1 MAPWRCEAISRRLQ
15 GRFSEGAAMGEVEGT
30 PGQGL
35 RTAGP
40 RWGQTPGWGTRSWAQ
55 RGRSVWAHFPSFWE
69 WVSLNAVGGCTLA
82 SPLQIFLLCPLV
94 CKARALGSPQFCDL
108 KMCWGSSGAA
118 KNWPTLRSIKWKRM
132 FLLYSTQVLIYSW
145 GGWPLSMLPSDTAS
159 PEELKAFDLPA
170 TPIFHSQWLTYSYQI
185 NVTSSIFHPR
195 KERKERKDWFWKKW
209 RMSQKER
216 KKSQS
221 INNTG
226 RGVEKHFSPLASSA
240 TWDLLRWWGERL
252 PCFPTWEHFSL
263 SSSNLWMWR
272 KSFLTLWYSYLHL
285 ESQALWGAKQE

>member
-15 GRFSEGAAMGEVEGT
+15 GGFSEGAAMGEVEGT

-40 RWGQTPGWGTRSWAQ
+40 GWGQTPGWETRSWAQ
-55 RGRSVWAHFPSFWE
+55 RERSVWAHFPSFWE
-69 WVSLNAVGGCTLA
+69 WVSLIPVGGCTLA

-145 GGWPLSMLPSDTAS
+145 AGWPLSVLPSDTGFTRGSESLWPPHNPHFPFSVA
-159 PEELKAFDLPA
+159 DLLL
-170 TPIFHSQWLTYSYQI
+170 SSKRYQF
-185 NVTSSIFHPR
+185 NFPS
-195 KERKERKDWFWKKW
+195 KERKEGKK
-209 RMSQKER
+209 RLVL
-216 KKSQS
+216 KKVKNVSE
-221 INNTG
+221 G
-226 RGVEKHFSPLASSA
+226 EFGEKRI
-240 TWDLLRWWGERL
+240 T
-252 PCFPTWEHFSL
+252 
-263 SSSNLWMWR
+263 
-272 KSFLTLWYSYLHL
+272 KY
-285 ESQALWGAKQE
+285 K